1 VESAILRV
9 THIYRRED
17 GRWRLVHRHADKTLR
32 SDTSLPQ
39 QGSLCRL
46 RSRGPRARPDRPRV
60 LSILSR
66 ERQRSTPMNT
76 NKGATTT
83 TTASGELVIH
93 KITSASTR
101 GLRQNPVS

>member
-46 RSRGPRARPDRPRV
+46 RSRGPRAPRQTESSV
-60 LSILSR
+60 DFV
-66 ERQRSTPMNT
+66 T
-76 NKGATTT
+76 GA
-83 TTASGELVIH
+83 AAVDADEH
-93 KITSASTR
+93 
-101 GLRQNPVS
+101 Q